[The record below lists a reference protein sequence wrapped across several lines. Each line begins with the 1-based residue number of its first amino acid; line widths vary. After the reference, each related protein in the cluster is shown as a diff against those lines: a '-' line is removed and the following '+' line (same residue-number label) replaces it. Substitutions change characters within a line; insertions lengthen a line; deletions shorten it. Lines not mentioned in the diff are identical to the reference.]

1 MARDRVRD
9 RAWTTSPTARSDGP
23 VRRPVRRMSP
33 ARCWHD
39 DRMQKPALWMG
50 WLTLVLVLDR
60 HAALGTQ
67 RLLGAATWVVLLLAL
82 RTVST
87 VVRAQTAVV
96 VAFATVVEYLA
107 SPTLH
112 VYDYRLGN
120 VPTFVP
126 PGHGLVYLS
135 AYVLGHELVRRGWLR
150 RALVVAV
157 VGLGGWT
164 LWGVAVADRSDAL
177 GGVWFGC
184 LVGFLLWGP
193 SRPVYVGAAFV
204 VTWLELAGTGI
215 GTWAW
220 RPQDPVGLLSVG
232 NPPSGAPG
240 GYGWFDL
247 AGLLVAPWLLRAWA
261 ELGRNRSAS
270 SRAQVEDGAD
280 PALTLTGVELAHRI
294 GDRIVPGS
302 AHAAEEP
309 EDGLVGD
316 RVRGQRFAAGRAVVA
331 VE

>member
-1 MARDRVRD
+1 M
-9 RAWTTSPTARSDGP
+9 
-23 VRRPVRRMSP
+23 
-33 ARCWHD
+33 
-39 DRMQKPALWMG
+39 MG

-60 HAALGTQ
+60 HAGLGAQ
-67 RLLGAATWVVLLLAL
+67 RLLGAGTWVVLLLAL
-82 RTVST
+82 RTVPS
-87 VVRAQTAVV
+87 VVRAQTIVV

-120 VPTFVP
+120 VPAFVP

-135 AYVLGHELVRRGWLR
+135 AFVLGHDLVRRGWLR
-150 RALVVAV
+150 PALVVAV
-157 VGLGGWT
+157 AGLGAWS
-164 LWGVAVADRSDAL
+164 LWGVIGADRSDAL
-177 GGVWFGC
+177 GAVWFGC

-204 VTWLELAGTGI
+204 VTWLELAGTSL

-220 RPQDPVGLLSVG
+220 RPQDPVGWLSVG

-247 AGLLVAPWLLRAWA
+247 AGLLVAPWLLLAWS
-261 ELGRNRSAS
+261 ELRRNRVARLLLGAGPGVVG
-270 SRAQVEDGAD
+270 RAGPPSGAEVEDGSHA
-280 PALTLTGVELAHRI
+280 ALALTGVELGSRL
-294 GDRIVPGS
+294 RVVPRLVPGS
-302 AHAAEEP
+302 LRRTHASQEA
-309 EDGLVGD
+309 EDGLVED
-316 RVRGQRFAAGRAVVA
+316 RVRGQRVAPTGPVVA